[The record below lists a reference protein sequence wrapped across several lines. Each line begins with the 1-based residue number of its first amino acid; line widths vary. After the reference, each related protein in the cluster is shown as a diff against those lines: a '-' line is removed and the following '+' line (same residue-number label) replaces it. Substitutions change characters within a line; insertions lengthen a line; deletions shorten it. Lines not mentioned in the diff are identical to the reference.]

1 MITSTTVHS
10 AVREMI
16 AKAKE
21 GIANRG
27 KVANVNAIVGAVGD
41 VQKCFDLIDEEVA
54 AVDAIVKAPVAGFA
68 IPDHVV
74 SVDYA
79 GGNVFSLTI
88 KSRRNASVP
97 FKNTYNIG
105 ITDNVVENIGSAFID
120 SLTSALLNTVAKEN
134 VEELNA
140 ILDGLCDK
148 AGAGYKVHFTIN
160 PSATSFVASIRDD
173 EVVFVATQ
181 ETALRL
187 SADALVRTDDTEY
200 TKILYNQAET
210 KFIDDL
216 KTCQTPVQFIKQHNV
231 LTETLTDVRT
241 KKTASKIIRETYH
254 KSAESLVKG
263 KKAGIGYVDT
273 DNYFALVEK
282 DSEGNLS
289 VALKPFNKSTYE
301 VVKVDVLEALEK

>member
-1 MITSTTVHS
+1 MITSTVAHS
-10 AVREMI
+10 AVREMT

-27 KVANVNAIVGAVGD
+27 KVANVKAITGAAGD
-41 VQKCFDLIDEEVA
+41 VQKFFDLIDAEVT
-54 AVDAIVKAPVAGFA
+54 AVNAIVKAPVAGFT

-74 SVDYA
+74 SVDYS

-88 KSRRNASVP
+88 KSRRNASVS
-97 FKNTYNIG
+97 FKNTYSIG
-105 ITDNVVENIGSAFID
+105 ITENVVENIGSAFID
-120 SLTSALLNTVAKEN
+120 SLTSALLNTIAKEN
-134 VEELNA
+134 VEEVNE
-140 ILDGLCDK
+140 ILDGICEN
-148 AGAGYKVHFTIN
+148 AGVGYKVHFTID
-160 PSATSFVASIRDD
+160 PSATSFVAAIKDD

-200 TKILYNQAET
+200 TKILYTQAEA

-216 KTCQTPVQFIKQHNV
+216 KTCQTPVQFIKQHNAF
-231 LTETLTDVRT
+231 TETLTGVRT

-273 DNYFALVEK
+273 DKYFALVEK
-282 DSEGNLS
+282 DAEGKLS
-289 VALKPFNKSTYE
+289 VALKPFDKSTYE
-301 VVKVDVLEALEK
+301 VVKADVLKDLK